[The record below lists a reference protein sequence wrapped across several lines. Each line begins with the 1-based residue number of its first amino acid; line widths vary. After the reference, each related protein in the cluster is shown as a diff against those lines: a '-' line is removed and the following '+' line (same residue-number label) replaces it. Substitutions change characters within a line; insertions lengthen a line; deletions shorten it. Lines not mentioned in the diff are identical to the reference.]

1 MPDSH
6 RIRDAVDST
15 AIKTWAR
22 FVWPVALSIIGGLSV
37 SRLGSIEGTIARNA
51 ENLAGQ
57 SLAIESLRAEMRVMN
72 TRLDERVIRE
82 IENHERRIQA
92 LERAVKTP

>member
-1 MPDSH
+1 M
-6 RIRDAVDST
+6 
-15 AIKTWAR
+15 
-22 FVWPVALSIIGGLSV
+22 ALSIIGGLSV
-37 SRLGSIEGTIARNA
+37 ARLGSIEGTIARNA
-51 ENLAGQ
+51 ENLAVQ
-57 SLAIESLRAEMRVMN
+57 SSAIESLRAEMRVMN

>member
-1 MPDSH
+1 MSETH

-15 AIKTWAR
+15 ALKTWAR
-22 FVWPVALSIIGGLSV
+22 FVWPVAISIIGGLSV
-37 SRLGSIEGTIARNA
+37 ARLGSIEGSITRNA
-51 ENLAGQ
+51 DNLASQ
-57 SLAIESLRAEMRVMN
+57 SVAIEALRSEMRVMS